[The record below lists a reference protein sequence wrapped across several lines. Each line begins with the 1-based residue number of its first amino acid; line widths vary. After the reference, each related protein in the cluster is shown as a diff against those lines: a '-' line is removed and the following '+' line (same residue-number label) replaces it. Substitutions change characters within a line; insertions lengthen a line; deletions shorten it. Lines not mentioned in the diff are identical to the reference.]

1 MMKQI
6 VFFFLFLSFFILQSF
21 KVKTITSISHND
33 IKASYLSDKFHIN
46 SDAIRLAITGY
57 ERLKNLGKLTNLRYL
72 TIADF
77 SKPSSQERFYII
89 DMENEVLLMQTL
101 VAHGRNSG
109 MLFAKYFSNQAA
121 SFQSSLGFYVTGNP
135 YKGKHGTSLELN
147 GVEQG
152 INDKAQ
158 QRAIVLHGA
167 DYVSSKFVQQQG
179 YLGRSL
185 GCPAVPMNQV
195 KDIINAIKGASCLFV
210 YADNTKYLNTSH
222 LVH

>member
-1 MMKQI
+1 MMKQRI
-6 VFFFLFLSFFILQSF
+6 FFFLFLSFFTLQSF
-21 KVKTITSISHND
+21 KIKTSIPINGTDS
-33 IKASYLSDKFHIN
+33 KASYLSDKFHIN

-57 ERLKNLGKLTNLRYL
+57 ERLKSLGKLTNLRYL

-152 INDKAQ
+152 INNKAQ

-195 KDIINAIKGASCLFV
+195 KDIINIIKGASCLFV
-210 YADNTKYLNTSH
+210 YAANNKYLNTSS

>member
-1 MMKQI
+1 MKQRI
-6 VFFFLFLSFFILQSF
+6 FFFLFLSFFTLQSF
-21 KVKTITSISHND
+21 KIKTSIPINGTDS
-33 IKASYLSDKFHIN
+33 KASYLSDKFHIN

-57 ERLKNLGKLTNLRYL
+57 ERLKSLGKLTNLRYL

-152 INDKAQ
+152 INNKAQ

-195 KDIINAIKGASCLFV
+195 KDIINIIKGASCLFV
-210 YADNTKYLNTSH
+210 YAANNKYLNTSS